1 MNNKQFWLYQLKAAL
16 PLLIGY
22 LLFLA
27 LLWLLAKLY
36 YLPTSYLIDTIRF
49 SLPFVIIWE
58 TLECYRS
65 FKRVQALQK
74 GRSILPTNPTEK
86 QLLANYQVQA
96 KTTQYELRQLHNQQQ
111 EQLDH
116 VELYSHEI
124 KNSLTSLQA
133 AAENKTTVPSTTI
146 LAAVRQ
152 ANDQLNMLLNDE
164 RLAITGNDFNFEWI
178 KLDTL
183 VNDILKEN
191 SAIFIHQQLLPQ
203 LENLANV
210 QVLTDRKWLRFCI
223 YQLLS
228 NAIKYSPQGTTIT
241 ISWQNNQLQ
250 IADQGCGISQSDLPR
265 IYENGFSGHNGH
277 QTIKSTGMGLYLVKK
292 VTDQLNFGL
301 NIQSEVGNGTTACL
315 LFTPQNVR
323 LS

>member
-241 ISWQNNQLQ
+241 ISW
-250 IADQGCGISQSDLPR
+250 
-265 IYENGFSGHNGH
+265 
-277 QTIKSTGMGLYLVKK
+277 
-292 VTDQLNFGL
+292 
-301 NIQSEVGNGTTACL
+301 
-315 LFTPQNVR
+315 
-323 LS
+323 